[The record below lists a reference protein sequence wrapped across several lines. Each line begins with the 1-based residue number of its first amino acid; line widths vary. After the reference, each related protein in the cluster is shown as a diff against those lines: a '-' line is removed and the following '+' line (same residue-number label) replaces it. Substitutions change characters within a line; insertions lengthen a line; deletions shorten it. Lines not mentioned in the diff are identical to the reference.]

1 MATVAG
7 WGGRRASRQGALCND
22 ARRWSTFEQFRDQP
36 ESDFYQAPGRT
47 PEETWHEVRDR
58 VGLVT
63 AEAAA
68 LALDDAVLV
77 PATIRGWHRRI
88 FETTFPET
96 AGRFR
101 TGRAPMTYGYVVG
114 SKDAPTNRTG
124 RGTGTRSLPRRV
136 DKICKEFNQA
146 AACAENGPDSPL
158 IDATF
163 PAARLYAKLLSAHPF
178 DDGNGRTCYVALQFA
193 LLRLGA
199 VAVSLPDYAEQQ
211 WHLGRAL
218 QTGGQQSYEPL
229 AGYLAEKIRNAE
241 RKGLQ
246 SD

>member
-1 MATVAG
+1 MTDAGRLAAFRAAAVA
-7 WGGRRASRQGALCND
+7 AAE
-22 ARRWSTFEQFRDQP
+22 STFQEFRDQP

-63 AEAAA
+63 AEATA
-68 LALDDAVLV
+68 LALDDAALAPV
-77 PATIRGWHRRI
+77 TIRDWHRSI
-88 FETTFPET
+88 FETTFPEV

-101 TGRAPMTYGYVVG
+101 TGSDPMTYGYVVG
-114 SKDAPTNRTG
+114 PKDAPMNKTG
-124 RGTGTRSLPRRV
+124 RGTGSRSLPGRV

-146 AACAENGPDSPL
+146 VVSAEASPDSPL
-158 IDATF
+158 IDATM

-193 LLRLGA
+193 LVRLGA
-199 VAVSLPDYAEQQ
+199 VTVSLPDYAEQQ
-211 WHLGRAL
+211 WNLGRAL
-218 QTGGQQSYEPL
+218 QTGGRQSYEPL
-229 AGYLAEKIRNAE
+229 ARYLVEKIRSTE